1 MSHSLQPAKDAS
13 LLERYQQNPQQ
24 FIAAMAEVDPSEV
37 ENIIAL
43 LEGLKE
49 TSEEQENT
57 LIANLRDA
65 ENALGD
71 AASDVLD
78 AEDVKEAATQA
89 QGLAAAD
96 LADKVAAHADA
107 EGVLNDAQQVH
118 DDEIDSLNDEQ
129 AVIANVI
136 NMLRDLIAPGLIEKS
151 GRSLLSLAS
160 LSDPKLLLQMAKVD
174 PDAVEGIIDMLT
186 ALDATSQAREAE
198 VLQNV
203 ADATEA
209 LGQASQAVVAAQE
222 VLQGANDDLTAAE
235 QDLALKSGVEQAA
248 QSAKDSAESVHDAEL
263 PGLNNEQDVLSQVI
277 AALRDLLV
285 RQA

>member
-37 ENIIAL
+37 EKIIAL
-43 LEGLKE
+43 LEGLKA

-65 ENALGD
+65 ESALGD

-78 AEDVKEAATQA
+78 AEAVEDAATQA

-203 ADATEA
+203 ADATDA

-222 VLQGANDDLTAAE
+222 VLQGANNDLTAAE

-248 QSAKDSAESVHDAEL
+248 QSEKDSAESVHDAEL

>member
-37 ENIIAL
+37 EEIIAL
-43 LEGLKE
+43 LEGLKA

-65 ENALGD
+65 ESALGD

-78 AEDVKEAATQA
+78 AEVVEDAATQA

-198 VLQNV
+198 VLQNLT
-203 ADATEA
+203 DATEA
-209 LGQASQAVVAAQE
+209 LGQASQAVVAAQG

-248 QSAKDSAESVHDAEL
+248 QSEKDSAESVHDAEL

>member
-1 MSHSLQPAKDAS
+1 M
-13 LLERYQQNPQQ
+13 
-24 FIAAMAEVDPSEV
+24 
-37 ENIIAL
+37 
-43 LEGLKE
+43 G
-49 TSEEQENT
+49 EQENT

-65 ENALGD
+65 ESALGD

-78 AEDVKEAATQA
+78 AEAVEDAATQA
-89 QGLAAAD
+89 QVLAAAD
-96 LADKVAAHADA
+96 LADKVDAHADA

-174 PDAVEGIIDMLT
+174 PGAVEGIIEMLT

-198 VLQNV
+198 VLQDL

-209 LGQASQAVVAAQE
+209 LGQASQAVAAAQG
-222 VLQGANDDLTAAE
+222 VLQGANNDLTAAE

-248 QSAKDSAESVHDAEL
+248 QGAKDSAESVHDAEL

-277 AALRDLLV
+277 AALRDLIA